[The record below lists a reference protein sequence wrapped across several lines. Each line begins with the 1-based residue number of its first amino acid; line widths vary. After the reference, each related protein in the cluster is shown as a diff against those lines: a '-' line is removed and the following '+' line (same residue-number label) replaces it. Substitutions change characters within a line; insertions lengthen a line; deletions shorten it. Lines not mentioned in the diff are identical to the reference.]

1 MNKKDQAQRPGPD
14 VTPPDLANLD
24 KIRDILFGQQS
35 RRYDRRFAGLEK
47 SLTESNEKLRLD
59 LYKRLDELDARMQKG
74 IKELK
79 QAVKKEEKERNASFE
94 NATANLDA
102 RSGDFDRKLDAL
114 GKDLSD
120 TAQSID
126 ADLGKRTL
134 ELSEA
139 MGQQHD
145 AWKKLLKKTEAEL
158 RDEKVDR
165 KALASFFTEFAKRL
179 NDGSAPK

>member
-1 MNKKDQAQRPGPD
+1 MNKKDQGQRSVPD
-14 VTPPDLANLD
+14 ATPPDLANLD
-24 KIRDILFGQQS
+24 KIRDILFGQES

-59 LYKRLDELDARMQKG
+59 LYKRLDELDARLQKG

-79 QAVKKEEKERNASFE
+79 QALKAEEKERNAAFE
-94 NATANLDA
+94 HATANLDA
-102 RSGDFDRKLDAL
+102 RSGDFDRKLDSL

-126 ADLGKRTL
+126 ADVGKRTL
-134 ELSEA
+134 ELSETMA
-139 MGQQHD
+139 KQHD
-145 AWKKLLKKTEAEL
+145 DWKKSLKKTAAEL

-179 NDGSAPK
+179 DDGSAK